1 MGQVDLAGKAG
12 LVEGLASSPHHL
24 SNEDSLPTPG
34 VSTIIVDKVLDNLTL
49 GRYLSLPISALAL
62 VLLTQEPW
70 VLKKNGCKIFLSVC
84 IFPYRQSRCSLSYLA
99 QVVSWEQYRL
109 WLCDQPTRESLEF

>member
-1 MGQVDLAGKAG
+1 M
-12 LVEGLASSPHHL
+12 EGLASSPHHL

-49 GRYLSLPISALAL
+49 GRYLSLPISASAL

-70 VLKKNGCKIFLSVC
+70 VLKKKRMQNISVC
-84 IFPYRQSRCSLSYLA
+84 LYFSL
-99 QVVSWEQYRL
+99 
-109 WLCDQPTRESLEF
+109 PTVTLFVELLGTSGFLGAI